1 MKIKNFKISIIIL
14 IIMSIVLLFTLTGC
28 TNNNNGNNIA
38 NDNGEIESKNEE
50 DINKNGYEEL
60 DRKIPNDID
69 ISVYNSS
76 IESYTKGT
84 QKAVY
89 IRDLVNII
97 VNYNVQYEYNC
108 KIEYNGK
115 KYNTQKEQSEL
126 LTYFREHK
134 DDDKTYTVEV
144 DYEGNSYIMLVKII

>member
-1 MKIKNFKISIIIL
+1 
-14 IIMSIVLLFTLTGC
+14 MSIVLLFTLTGC

-89 IRDLVNII
+89 MRDLVNII

-115 KYNTQKEQSEL
+115 KYNLEEA
-126 LTYFREHK
+126 
-134 DDDKTYTVEV
+134 
-144 DYEGNSYIMLVKII
+144 

>member
-1 MKIKNFKISIIIL
+1 M
-14 IIMSIVLLFTLTGC
+14 
-28 TNNNNGNNIA
+28 NNGKNIA
-38 NDNGEIESKNEE
+38 SDNGEVESKNEE
-50 DINKNGYEEL
+50 ETNENGYEKL
-60 DRKIPNDID
+60 DRKIPTDID

-76 IESYTKGT
+76 IESYTKET

-89 IRDLVNII
+89 MRDLVNII

-108 KIEYNGK
+108 KIEYDGK
-115 KYNTQKEQSEL
+115 SYYTQKEQSEL

-144 DYEGNSYIMLVKII
+144 DYEGNSYITLVKII